1 MGFNSVYR
9 SLQDIFPQVDS
20 RLLRAVA
27 IEHPK
32 DADIAAEIVLTEIIP
47 SISKKLLSVTPPED
61 KSPRVIVNLED
72 ESEDEGD
79 GLALAHH
86 KLIKSR
92 DAGSS
97 SSNYSSRPD
106 LNVPVKSRQGV
117 SPVMVINLEDESEE
131 EGSLGQKHQLVED
144 NDMGSSSST
153 SLSSRSIPVQTAQAA
168 NSYGGLDLNM
178 TLNESTL
185 SNGSDKKE
193 GSKRF
198 FGIDLEAYLKRGFSN
213 GISQETSNGFDFFNQ
228 GRLDV
233 DVDSENLASSRVYQV
248 AANEQNNLN
257 EEWVD
262 FVPTDENVDATF
274 YDTSHSLEKCETALN
289 ELEGSEVQTV
299 SQLQEH
305 TPIGEDCLQMVINSN
320 PSVIVGETSHIED
333 EIDVNKTV
341 SQTSHIEDEIDVNK
355 TVSQNS
361 RACSIDT
368 LEETIDEAK
377 TNKKMLFSSMESLIN
392 LMREVELLE
401 KAAEQANMLAARG
414 GSDILDRVEEYQAML
429 VHAKEANDMH
439 AGEIYGE
446 KAILSTEL
454 KELQSRLS
462 SLSGERDMSLAILD
476 EMRQIL
482 ESRLTAAE
490 MLKKAAE
497 LEKEEKEGSAKMA
510 LLEQEAMMEKVVQES
525 RRLQQEAEEN
535 SKLREFLMD
544 RGQIVDTLQGEIS
557 VICQDIRLLKEKFDA
572 NLPLSQSFT
581 SSQTSCILASSGSS
595 HKTLA
600 SNAGSEHSDSSE
612 TLKITQAFNAGSEHS
627 DSSELLKITQTSNSG
642 SEHSDLSEILKIT
655 QAASIESLSYKG
667 VEEEKSKSERNALLD
682 DGWEIFDKDAELDS

>member
-47 SISKKLLSVTPPED
+47 SISKKLLPVTPPED
-61 KSPRVIVNLED
+61 TSPRVVVNLED

-79 GLALAHH
+79 GLVHH
-86 KLIKSR
+86 QLIKGT
-92 DAGSS
+92 DVGSS
-97 SSNYSSRPD
+97 SNSSSRPD
-106 LNVPVKSRQGV
+106 LNIPVKLRQGV
-117 SPVMVINLEDESEE
+117 SPLVVINLEDESEE
-131 EGSLGQKHQLVED
+131 ERSLVQKHQLVED

-153 SLSSRSIPVQTAQAA
+153 ALSSRSIPVQIAEAA
-168 NSYGGLDLNM
+168 NSSCGLDLNV

-185 SNGSDKKE
+185 SNGSDRKDGK
-193 GSKRF
+193 KRF
-198 FGIDLEAYLKRGFSN
+198 FGLDLEAYLKS
-213 GISQETSNGFDFFNQ
+213 GILNDIPQETSNGFNFFDQ

-233 DVDSENLASSRVYQV
+233 DVDSENLASSHVYPV
-248 AANEQNNLN
+248 AKNDQNNLN

-262 FVPTDENVDATF
+262 FVPTDENVDATIC
-274 YDTSHSLEKCETALN
+274 DTSCSLEKCETVSN
-289 ELEGSEVQTV
+289 ELEDSQVQNV
-299 SQLQEH
+299 SQLQEP
-305 TPIGEDCLQMVINSN
+305 TPIGEGYLQMDVNSN
-320 PSVIVGETSHIED
+320 PSVIVGEASHVED
-333 EIDVNKTV
+333 EIDVNKTA
-341 SQTSHIEDEIDVNK
+341 
-355 TVSQNS
+355 SQNS
-361 RACSIDT
+361 LACSIDT
-368 LEETIDEAK
+368 LDETIDEAK

-401 KAAEQANMLAARG
+401 KAAEQANMIAARG

-446 KAILSTEL
+446 KAILATEL

-490 MLKKAAE
+490 MSKKAAE
-497 LEKEEKEGSAKMA
+497 LEKEEKEGSARVA

-525 RRLQQEAEEN
+525 QRLQQEAEEN

-612 TLKITQAFNAGSEHS
+612 ILKITQASYVGSEHS
-627 DSSELLKITQTSNSG
+627 DSSEILKISQASNVG
-642 SEHSDLSEILKIT
+642 SEHSDSSEILKII
-655 QAASIESLSYKG
+655 QAASTESLSYKG
-667 VEEEKSKSERNALLD
+667 LEEKSKSEHNALLD
-682 DGWEIFDKDAELDS
+682 DGWEIFDKDAELES

>member
-47 SISKKLLSVTPPED
+47 SITKKLLPVTPPED
-61 KSPRVIVNLED
+61 VSPRVIVNLED
-72 ESEDEGD
+72 GSEDEGD

-86 KLIKSR
+86 QLVKSR

-97 SSNYSSRPD
+97 SNSSSRPD
-106 LNVPVKSRQGV
+106 LNVPVKSRQGG
-117 SPVMVINLEDESEE
+117 SPLVVINLGDDSEEDDSEE
-131 EGSLGQKHQLVED
+131 EGGLVQKHQLVED
-144 NDMGSSSST
+144 NAMGSSSST
-153 SLSSRSIPVQTAQAA
+153 SLSSRSIPVQIAQTA
-168 NSYGGLDLNM
+168 NSSGGLDLNV

-185 SNGSDKKE
+185 SNGSDRKDE
-193 GSKRF
+193 NKRF
-198 FGIDLEAYLKRGFSN
+198 FGIDLEAYLKRGILN
-213 GISQETSNGFDFFNQ
+213 DIPQGTSNGFNFFEQ
-228 GRLDV
+228 GQLDV
-233 DVDSENLASSRVYQV
+233 DFDSKNLASSRVYQV
-248 AANEQNNLN
+248 AENEQNKLN

-262 FVPTDENVDATF
+262 FVPTDENVDAKIS
-274 YDTSHSLEKCETALN
+274 DTTRSLENCETALN

-305 TPIGEDCLQMVINSN
+305 TPVGEDYLQMVINSN
-320 PSVIVGETSHIED
+320 PSVIVGETSHVED
-333 EIDVNKTV
+333 EIDVNKTL
-341 SQTSHIEDEIDVNK
+341 SQS
-355 TVSQNS
+355 S
-361 RACSIDT
+361 RSCSIDT

-392 LMREVELLE
+392 LMKEVELLE

-414 GSDILDRVEEYQAML
+414 GSDIQDRVEEYQALL

-446 KAILSTEL
+446 KAILATEL

-482 ESRLTAAE
+482 ESRLAAAE

-497 LEKEEKEGSAKMA
+497 LEKEEKEGSARMA
-510 LLEQEAMMEKVVQES
+510 LLEQEAMMDKVVQES
-525 RRLQQEAEEN
+525 RRLQLEAEEN

-572 NLPLSQSFT
+572 NLPLSQSFS

-595 HKTLA
+595 HKTIA
-600 SNAGSEHSDSSE
+600 SNAGSVHSDS
-612 TLKITQAFNAGSEHS
+612 
-627 DSSELLKITQTSNSG
+627 
-642 SEHSDLSEILKIT
+642 SEILKIT

-667 VEEEKSKSERNALLD
+667 GGEEKSKSEHSALLD

>member
-47 SISKKLLSVTPPED
+47 SISKKLLPAED
-61 KSPRVIVNLED
+61 MSPRVVVNLED
-72 ESEDEGD
+72 ESENEGD
-79 GLALAHH
+79 GLVHH
-86 KLIKSR
+86 QLIK
-92 DAGSS
+92 DTDVGSS
-97 SSNYSSRPD
+97 SSSSSRPD
-106 LNVPVKSRQGV
+106 LNFPVKLRPGI
-117 SPVMVINLEDESEE
+117 SPVVVINLEDESEE
-131 EGSLGQKHQLVED
+131 EGSLVQKHQLVED
-144 NDMGSSSST
+144 NDMGSSSSA
-153 SLSSRSIPVQTAQAA
+153 SLSSRSIPVQIAEAA
-168 NSYGGLDLNM
+168 NSSCGLDLNV

-185 SNGSDKKE
+185 SNGSDKK
-193 GSKRF
+193 
-198 FGIDLEAYLKRGFSN
+198 
-213 GISQETSNGFDFFNQ
+213 

-233 DVDSENLASSRVYQV
+233 DVDSENLTSSRVYPV
-248 AANEQNNLN
+248 GENEQNNLN

-262 FVPTDENVDATF
+262 FVPTDENVDATIC
-274 YDTSHSLEKCETALN
+274 DTSRSLEKCETSFN
-289 ELEGSEVQTV
+289 ELEGSEVLTI

-305 TPIGEDCLQMVINSN
+305 TPIGEDYLHMDVNSN
-320 PSVIVGETSHIED
+320 PSVIVGEASHIED
-333 EIDVNKTV
+333 EIVDEA
-341 SQTSHIEDEIDVNK
+341 SHVEHEIDVNK
-355 TVSQNS
+355 TTSENSHVEHEIDVNKTTSENS

-401 KAAEQANMLAARG
+401 KAAEQANMIAARG

-446 KAILSTEL
+446 KAILATEL

-497 LEKEEKEGSAKMA
+497 LEKEEKEGSARMS
-510 LLEQEAMMEKVVQES
+510 LLVQEAMMEKVVQES
-525 RRLQQEAEEN
+525 QRLQQEAEEN

-612 TLKITQAFNAGSEHS
+612 ILKIIQASNAGSEHS
-627 DSSELLKITQTSNSG
+627 DSSEV
-642 SEHSDLSEILKIT
+642 LKIT
-655 QAASIESLSYKG
+655 QAVSIESLSNKG
-667 VEEEKSKSERNALLD
+667 VEEEKSKSEHNALLD
-682 DGWEIFDKDAELDS
+682 DGWEIFDKDAELES

>member
-47 SISKKLLSVTPPED
+47 SISKKLLPAED
-61 KSPRVIVNLED
+61 MSPRVVVNLED
-72 ESEDEGD
+72 ESENEGD
-79 GLALAHH
+79 GLVHH
-86 KLIKSR
+86 QLIK
-92 DAGSS
+92 DTDVGSS
-97 SSNYSSRPD
+97 SSSSSRPD
-106 LNVPVKSRQGV
+106 LNFPVKLRPGI
-117 SPVMVINLEDESEE
+117 SPVVVINLEDESEE
-131 EGSLGQKHQLVED
+131 EGSLVQKHQLVED
-144 NDMGSSSST
+144 NDMGSSSSA
-153 SLSSRSIPVQTAQAA
+153 SLSSRSIPVQIAEAA
-168 NSYGGLDLNM
+168 NSSCGLDLNV

-185 SNGSDKKE
+185 SNGSDKKV

-198 FGIDLEAYLKRGFSN
+198 FGIDLEAYLKRGFLN
-213 GISQETSNGFDFFNQ
+213 DIPQETSNGFNFFDQ

-233 DVDSENLASSRVYQV
+233 DVDSENLTSSRVYPV
-248 AANEQNNLN
+248 GENEQNNLN

-262 FVPTDENVDATF
+262 FVPTDENVDATIC
-274 YDTSHSLEKCETALN
+274 DTSRSLEKCETSFN
-289 ELEGSEVQTV
+289 ELEGSEVLTI

-305 TPIGEDCLQMVINSN
+305 TPIGEDYLHMDVNSN
-320 PSVIVGETSHIED
+320 PSVIVGEASHIED
-333 EIDVNKTV
+333 EIVDEA
-341 SQTSHIEDEIDVNK
+341 SHVEHEIDVNK
-355 TVSQNS
+355 TTSENSHVEHEIDVNKTTSENS

-401 KAAEQANMLAARG
+401 KAAEQANMIAARG

-446 KAILSTEL
+446 KAILATEL

-497 LEKEEKEGSAKMA
+497 LEKEEKEGSARMS
-510 LLEQEAMMEKVVQES
+510 LLVQEAMMEKVVQES
-525 RRLQQEAEEN
+525 QRLQQEAEEN

-612 TLKITQAFNAGSEHS
+612 ILKIIQASNAGSEHS
-627 DSSELLKITQTSNSG
+627 DSSEV
-642 SEHSDLSEILKIT
+642 LKIT
-655 QAASIESLSYKG
+655 QAVSIESLSNKG
-667 VEEEKSKSERNALLD
+667 VEEEKSKSEHNALLD
-682 DGWEIFDKDAELDS
+682 DGWEIFDKDAELES